1 MDRKRLIDLFR
12 KGMEYPPGRHR
23 FWISRCFEITVRAD
37 DVVELDEY
45 ESFASEQARNPEEAL
60 CEGPQAGNPGE
71 MFHVGRSVLRL
82 KDGEIEE
89 EPGRGWSGRR

>member
-1 MDRKRLIDLFR
+1 MDRKRLIELFR

-45 ESFASEQARNPEEAL
+45 EGFASEQGEDAGHRAPA
-60 CEGPQAGNPGE
+60 QAGNPGE

-89 EPGRGWSGRR
+89 EPGRGWKGRR